1 MAASERQRLLQPQ
14 DRNASASSISKDALP
29 PSSSSSSSSSSLEEA
44 SIGLTTT
51 STPSLPR
58 TLTWPSAYILAMSR
72 VVGSGI
78 FATPG
83 TIARAAGSP
92 GLSLSLWLAGALV
105 AACGLAVALELGCA
119 LPRSGGNKVYLEFA
133 YRWPRLLAPTLFAI
147 YSVFLGFTAS
157 NCVVFGRYV
166 LFALG
171 VRDEG
176 DWEVKGLAV
185 GLLSVVTIVHGVFPR
200 TGIRIQNA
208 LGWIKMG
215 VILFMVLSGLY
226 VVLVRPTPDSTSSS
240 HRNLLSWDD
249 LWRDTNWDWAAMST
263 GLFQVFYSYAGL
275 DNVSNVLNEVKDP
288 VKTLRSVAL
297 AALGT
302 ACGLYF
308 LVNVAYFL
316 VVPFDEVRDSAELV
330 AALFFERLF
339 GESVGRTLL
348 PLAVA
353 LSAGGNVMVVAF
365 AMVSPQV
372 PKHIYP
378 IAISPYPGPNQARN
392 RPPRLPPLWRHP
404 LLLSPLQL
412 PPRRLPHQLHPLDPR
427 HRPPALG
434 RRLRLHPAGRGL
446 RQRARQPGRGRR
458 PAQATGADAG
468 AQEAV

>member
-1 MAASERQRLLQPQ
+1 M
-14 DRNASASSISKDALP
+14 
-29 PSSSSSSSSSSLEEA
+29 
-44 SIGLTTT
+44 
-51 STPSLPR
+51 
-58 TLTWPSAYILAMSR
+58 
-72 VVGSGI
+72 
-78 FATPG
+78 
-83 TIARAAGSP
+83 
-92 GLSLSLWLAGALV
+92 
-105 AACGLAVALELGCA
+105 
-119 LPRSGGNKVYLEFA
+119 YLEFA